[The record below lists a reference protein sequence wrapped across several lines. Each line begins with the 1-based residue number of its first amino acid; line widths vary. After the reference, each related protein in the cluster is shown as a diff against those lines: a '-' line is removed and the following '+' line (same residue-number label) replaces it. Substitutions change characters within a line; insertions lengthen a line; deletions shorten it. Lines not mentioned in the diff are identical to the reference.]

1 MNEKAAHILRQADP
15 TNRERIEQQ
24 NTDINRDWRLV
35 IDNFETRRDR
45 LAVLAQH
52 WEEFD
57 NKLHAFE
64 NQIIRLDERTRHVDP
79 VVRSRRQLEDT
90 KHVIQ
95 VITCLFA
102 DDNLLINICV
112 QQQYAFALLFNM
124 RGINMQILV
133 LARAR

>member
-24 NTDINRDWRLV
+24 NTDLNRDWRQV
-35 IDNFETRRDR
+35 IDSFETRRDH

-64 NQIIRLDERTRHVDP
+64 NQIIRLEERARHVDP

-95 VITCLFA
+95 VIKF
-102 DDNLLINICV
+102 IIGSV
-112 QQQYAFALLFNM
+112 QCAVFFCF
-124 RGINMQILV
+124 
-133 LARAR
+133 